1 MPLQKLNYRPG
12 INREG
17 TNYSNEGGFYDGDK
31 VRFRSGQAEKI
42 GGWTQ
47 VSNNQYLGA
56 CRNLWIWQA
65 LSQANYIGVGTNI
78 KYYIYYGG
86 TYNDITPVTQT
97 DVLSNPFSTGFSTL
111 NGTISATATSLTVTS
126 GTSFPA
132 AGIILIDSEQIY
144 YTTKSTNVLSG
155 LTRGYNGTTAAIH
168 NSGANVRA
176 YTVTVTDGSYN
187 PSVGDYVIFSGATA
201 AGGITVNGEYVV
213 ASVPSASTYTISAT
227 SAATSAA
234 TGGGTVTAQYELPI
248 GLSIATIGTGW
259 GTGGW
264 GRGGWGSAYTSG
276 ITYQLRLWT
285 SQNFGQDLVLAPRGG
300 AIYYWQASGG
310 VGTRSVPLSTLTQ
323 SQASA
328 VTAATFSSGVSTI
341 TVTSAVGIYPG
352 SYIISG
358 SGITAGTYVTSSYV
372 IGSTSVP
379 LSAATTGSSSGNYTF
394 SYSSTAVPTATNQVL
409 TSSIQQFVVALG
421 SNPYLSATFN
431 PMSVRWS
438 DQGNQYQWTPQ
449 TTNQSGGFILTNGS
463 YIMCGRATRQ
473 ETLIWT
479 DSCLYSMQ
487 YIGYPYVF
495 GFNVLMDNISIMSP
509 NAAIT
514 INNVTY
520 WIGRDKFYRYTGV
533 VETLPSTLRTYVFLD
548 LNVNQAFQVFAGGNA
563 AYNEVW
569 WFYVSNQSLDN
580 SIDKYVIYNYVDDTW
595 SYGTFETVQVASTAL
610 VAGKQYVIATLG
622 SSNFQLAGSSENTVG
637 TYFIASGTTT
647 GTGTAWALN
656 GRTAW
661 LQYGL
666 QPYPV
671 AADYNSRLLYHESGV
686 DDVSGSTPQPIT
698 SYVQSSDFGIESG
711 DHLGFIWR
719 ILPDV
724 NFNGST
730 SNNPSVTMTLFGR
743 ANSGAPPKPSDID
756 TVTSANNYTIKSE
769 YIIQEFT
776 GQVYTRIRA
785 RQMAF
790 NITSNQIGV
799 DWQLGIPRADIKP
812 AGRR

>member
-1 MPLQKLNYRPG
+1 
-12 INREG
+12 
-17 TNYSNEGGFYDGDK
+17 
-31 VRFRSGQAEKI
+31 
-42 GGWTQ
+42 
-47 VSNNQYLGA
+47 
-56 CRNLWIWQA
+56 
-65 LSQANYIGVGTNI
+65 
-78 KYYIYYGG
+78 
-86 TYNDITPVTQT
+86 
-97 DVLSNPFSTGFSTL
+97 
-111 NGTISATATSLTVTS
+111 
-126 GTSFPA
+126 
-132 AGIILIDSEQIY
+132 
-144 YTTKSTNVLSG
+144 
-155 LTRGYNGTTAAIH
+155 
-168 NSGANVRA
+168 
-176 YTVTVTDGSYN
+176 
-187 PSVGDYVIFSGATA
+187 
-201 AGGITVNGEYVV
+201 
-213 ASVPSASTYTISAT
+213 
-227 SAATSAA
+227 
-234 TGGGTVTAQYELPI
+234 
-248 GLSIATIGTGW
+248 
-259 GTGGW
+259 
-264 GRGGWGSAYTSG
+264 
-276 ITYQLRLWT
+276 
-285 SQNFGQDLVLAPRGG
+285 
-300 AIYYWQASGG
+300 
-310 VGTRSVPLSTLTQ
+310 
-323 SQASA
+323 
-328 VTAATFSSGVSTI
+328 
-341 TVTSAVGIYPG
+341 
-352 SYIISG
+352 
-358 SGITAGTYVTSSYV
+358 
-372 IGSTSVP
+372 
-379 LSAATTGSSSGNYTF
+379 
-394 SYSSTAVPTATNQVL
+394 
-409 TSSIQQFVVALG
+409 
-421 SNPYLSATFN
+421 
-431 PMSVRWS
+431 
-438 DQGNQYQWTPQ
+438 
-449 TTNQSGGFILTNGS
+449 
-463 YIMCGRATRQ
+463 
-473 ETLIWT
+473 
-479 DSCLYSMQ
+479 MQ

-548 LNVNQAFQVFAGGNA
+548 INVDQAFQVFAGGNA

-569 WFYVSNQSLDN
+569 WFYVSKQSLDN

-610 VAGKQYVIATLG
+610 VAGQQYVIATLG
-622 SSNFQLAGSSENTVG
+622 SSNFQLAGSSANTVG

-730 SNNPSVTMTLFGR
+730 SNNPSVTMTFFGR